1 MTTDYQATT
10 LPTPA
15 CADIDVGLDQA
26 AVEVAISTIDVTTI
40 ASSASL
46 VDMKISQWQARK
58 KDKRASNEVAYAN
71 NAETGIANVTK
82 DLLADSQELKAIH
95 DMTSVIR
102 VFNQDMTFP
111 WGMHNLL
118 PTSRYF
124 DYHKRI
130 TEMFQKWDGLVSEFL
145 ASYEWHLAHTHALAD
160 KMGDL
165 FNPDEYPPL
174 DEVRS
179 KFSYRLGYY
188 PVPQNDWRVEMNQA
202 GLTQMQEQF
211 SDYVENNVKGMF
223 TRVYKQL
230 LTPLQNMSEKL
241 DYTDEEKAKAP
252 RQFSFRNTLVG
263 NLIEMIDTLEQV
275 NVTNDTE
282 LAETRMQLVEM
293 LDGVTADGLR
303 DDAYLRRETKRK
315 VDDLINNL
323 PSLM

>member
-10 LPTPA
+10 TTLPTPTF
-15 CADIDVGLDQA
+15 DDVTISQIP
-26 AVEVAISTIDVTTI
+26 EISTIDVTTI

-46 VDMKISQWQARK
+46 VDMSISQWAARK
-58 KDKRASNEVAYAN
+58 KDKRASAEVAYAN

-82 DLLADSQELKAIH
+82 DLLADSPELKAIK
-95 DMTSVIR
+95 DMTSAIR
-102 VFNQDMTFP
+102 VFHQDMTFP

-145 ASYEWHLAHTHALAD
+145 ASYEWSLARTHVLAD

-165 FNPDEYPPL
+165 FDPDEYPTV

-223 TRVYKQL
+223 TRVYDQL
-230 LTPLQNMSEKL
+230 LKPLQTMSKRL
-241 DYTDEEKAKAP
+241 DYTDNEDK
-252 RQFSFRNTLVG
+252 QVFRNTLVT
-263 NLIEMIDTLEQV
+263 NLVEMIDTLEQV

-282 LAETRMQLVEM
+282 LAETRMQLVEA

-315 VDDLINNL
+315 VDDLIKNL

>member
-1 MTTDYQATT
+1 MTTDYQATTTT

-26 AVEVAISTIDVTTI
+26 AVEAAISTVDVTTI

-46 VDMKISQWQARK
+46 VDMSISQWAARK
-58 KDKRASNEVAYAN
+58 KDKRASAEVAYAN

-82 DLLADSQELKAIH
+82 DLLADSPELKAIK
-95 DMTSVIR
+95 DMTSAIR
-102 VFNQDMTFP
+102 VFHQDMTFP

-145 ASYEWHLAHTHALAD
+145 ASYEWQLAHTHALAD

-165 FNPDEYPPL
+165 FNPDEYPTV

-202 GLTQMQEQF
+202 GLTQMQGQF

-223 TRVYKQL
+223 TRVYEQL
-230 LTPLQNMSEKL
+230 LKPLQTMSERL
-241 DYTDEEKAKAP
+241 DYTDNEDK
-252 RQFSFRNTLVG
+252 QIFRNTLVS
-263 NLIEMIDTLEQV
+263 NLINMVDTLEQV
-275 NVTNDTE
+275 NVTNDAE
-282 LAETRMQLVEM
+282 LAETRMQLVEA

-315 VDDLINNL
+315 VDDIINNL

>member
-10 LPTPA
+10 TTLPTPTF
-15 CADIDVGLDQA
+15 DDVTISQIP
-26 AVEVAISTIDVTTI
+26 EISTIDVTTI

-46 VDMKISQWQARK
+46 VDMSISQWAARK
-58 KDKRASNEVAYAN
+58 KDKRASAEVAYAN

-82 DLLADSQELKAIH
+82 DLLADSPELKAIK
-95 DMTSVIR
+95 DMTSAIR
-102 VFNQDMTFP
+102 VFHQDMTFP

-118 PTSRYF
+118 PTARYF
-124 DYHKRI
+124 DYHNGI
-130 TEMFQKWDGLVSEFL
+130 TDMFQQWDNLVSEFL
-145 ASYEWHLAHTHALAD
+145 ASYEWSLAQTHVLAD

-165 FNPDEYPPL
+165 FDPDEYPTV

-202 GLTQMQEQF
+202 GLTQMQGQF

-223 TRVYKQL
+223 TRVYDQL
-230 LTPLQNMSEKL
+230 LKPLQTMSKRL
-241 DYTDEEKAKAP
+241 DYTDNEDK
-252 RQFSFRNTLVG
+252 QVFRNTLVT
-263 NLIEMIDTLEQV
+263 NLVEMIDTLEQV

-282 LAETRMQLVEM
+282 LAETRMQLVEA

-315 VDDLINNL
+315 VDDLIKNL

>member
-1 MTTDYQATT
+1 MTTDYQETT
-10 LPTPA
+10 LPTPT
-15 CADIDVGLDQA
+15 CADIDAGLDQA
-26 AVEVAISTIDVTTI
+26 AAEAAISVDVTTI

-46 VDMKISQWQARK
+46 VDMSISQWAARK
-58 KDKRASNEVAYAN
+58 KDKRASNEVTYAN

-82 DLLADSQELKAIH
+82 DLLAGSQELKAIH

-124 DYHKRI
+124 DYHKGI
-130 TEMFQKWDGLVSEFL
+130 TEMFQKWDSLVSVFL
-145 ASYEWHLAHTHALAD
+145 ASYEWQLAHNHALAA

-165 FNPDEYPPL
+165 FDPNEYPTV

-223 TRVYKQL
+223 TRVYDQL
-230 LTPLQNMSEKL
+230 LVPLQNMSERL
-241 DYTDEEKAKAP
+241 DYTDEEKAKGTHKK
-252 RQFSFRNTLVG
+252 FRNTLVG
-263 NLIEMIDTLEQV
+263 NLIEMVDTLEQV

-282 LAETRMQLVEM
+282 LAETRMQLVET

-315 VDDLINNL
+315 VDDIINNL

>member
-1 MTTDYQATT
+1 MTTDYQETT
-10 LPTPA
+10 LPTPT
-15 CADIDVGLDQA
+15 CADIDAGLDQA
-26 AVEVAISTIDVTTI
+26 AAEAAISVDVTTI

-46 VDMKISQWQARK
+46 VDMSISQWAARK
-58 KDKRASNEVAYAN
+58 KDKRASNEVTYAN

-82 DLLADSQELKAIH
+82 DLLAGSQELKAIH

-124 DYHKRI
+124 DYHKGI
-130 TEMFQKWDGLVSEFL
+130 TEMFQKWDSLVSVFL
-145 ASYEWHLAHTHALAD
+145 ASYEWQLAHNHALAA

-165 FNPDEYPPL
+165 FDPNEYPTV

-211 SDYVENNVKGMF
+211 SDYVV
-223 TRVYKQL
+223 
-230 LTPLQNMSEKL
+230 PLQNMSERL
-241 DYTDEEKAKAP
+241 DYTDEEKAKGTHKK
-252 RQFSFRNTLVG
+252 FRNTLVG
-263 NLIEMIDTLEQV
+263 NLIEMVDTLEQV

-282 LAETRMQLVEM
+282 LAETRMQLVET

-303 DDAYLRRETKRK
+303 DDAYLRRETKCK
-315 VDDLINNL
+315 GDDIINNL

>member
-10 LPTPA
+10 TTLPTPTF
-15 CADIDVGLDQA
+15 DDVTISQIP
-26 AVEVAISTIDVTTI
+26 EISTIDVTTI

-46 VDMKISQWQARK
+46 VDMSISQWAARK
-58 KDKRASNEVAYAN
+58 KDKRASAEVAYAN

-82 DLLADSQELKAIH
+82 DLLADSPELKAIK
-95 DMTSVIR
+95 DMTSAIR
-102 VFNQDMTFP
+102 VFHQDMTFP

-130 TEMFQKWDGLVSEFL
+130 TEMFQKWDGLVSEVL
-145 ASYEWHLAHTHALAD
+145 ASYEWQLAHTHALAD
-160 KMGDL
+160 KMGDV
-165 FNPDEYPPL
+165 FTPDEYPTV

-188 PVPQNDWRVEMNQA
+188 PVPRNDWRVEMNQA

-223 TRVYKQL
+223 TRVDDQL
-230 LTPLQNMSEKL
+230 LKPLQTMSKRL
-241 DYTDEEKAKAP
+241 DYTDNEDK
-252 RQFSFRNTLVG
+252 QVFRNTLVT
-263 NLIEMIDTLEQV
+263 NLVEMIDTLEQV

-282 LAETRMQLVEM
+282 LAETRMQLVEA

-315 VDDLINNL
+315 VDDLIKNL

>member
-1 MTTDYQATT
+1 MTTDYQETT
-10 LPTPA
+10 TSLPTPA
-15 CADIDVGLDQA
+15 CADIGVGLEQA
-26 AVEVAISTIDVTTI
+26 AVDAAISTVDVTTI

-46 VDMKISQWQARK
+46 VDMSISQWQARK
-58 KDKRASNEVAYAN
+58 KDKRASAEVAQAN
-71 NAETGIANVTK
+71 NAETGVANVTK
-82 DLLADSQELKAIH
+82 SLLAGSPELKAIH

-102 VFNQDMTFP
+102 VFHQDMTFP

-124 DYHKRI
+124 DYHNGI
-130 TEMFQKWDGLVSEFL
+130 TDRFQQWDNLVSEFL
-145 ASYEWHLAHTHALAD
+145 ASYEWSLAQTHVLAD

-165 FNPDEYPPL
+165 FDPDEYPTV

-188 PVPQNDWRVEMNQA
+188 PVPQNDWRTQINQA

-223 TRVYKQL
+223 TRVYEQL
-230 LTPLQNMSEKL
+230 LKPLQTMSERL
-241 DYTDEEKAKAP
+241 DYTDNEDK
-252 RQFSFRNTLVG
+252 QIFRNTLVS
-263 NLIEMIDTLEQV
+263 NLIEMVDTLEQV
-275 NVTNDTE
+275 NVTNDAE
-282 LAETRMQLVEM
+282 LAETRMQLVEA

-315 VDDLINNL
+315 VDDLIKNL